1 MLVFSIC
8 NPYIC
13 KYHQYIITNYN
24 TFDMGTEKIN
34 RIKVVLAEQ
43 GNTEKWLA
51 EQLRK
56 NETTVS
62 RWCSNTSPH
71 WRC

>member
-1 MLVFSIC
+1 
-8 NPYIC
+8 
-13 KYHQYIITNYN
+13 
-24 TFDMGTEKIN
+24 MGTEKIN

-62 RWCSNTSPH
+62 RWCSNTSQPSLEMLVQIAQVL
-71 WRC
+71 RVNTKDLINDKEEK